1 MISYSITLSLSLF
14 CSSHTGLLGEPKTCQ
29 TCSYFWVFVLVVS
42 IACND
47 HTPDIHMTYIFLSS
61 HFQLKVIFFMKPS
74 LFIPLCKTA
83 SSIIFNLVILLFFF
97 SVIHMKGKI
106 SCMLIFCFL
115 PFRMKAPWE
124 QELCWLMPY
133 SQPQGESL
141 THYRCSPNICCQ
153 IKKNFYPSFK
163 TSFPE
168 TSLTYSRIKKKTFF
182 SLQTSREFCFSS
194 LL

>member
-1 MISYSITLSLSLF
+1 MISYSITLSLSLSLF

-97 SVIHMKGKI
+97 SVIHMKGKKLLYANFLF
-106 SCMLIFCFL
+106 SPFQNEGSLRARTLLINAIF
-115 PFRMKAPWE
+115 PA
-124 QELCWLMPY
+124 
-133 SQPQGESL
+133 SGGEPD
-141 THYRCSPNICCQ
+141 T
-153 IKKNFYPSFK
+153 
-163 TSFPE
+163 
-168 TSLTYSRIKKKTFF
+168 
-182 SLQTSREFCFSS
+182 
-194 LL
+194 